1 MSHFNIGFAQL
12 QLKQL
17 ASLGC
22 KCNVQISRC
31 NAGWNFWEE
40 VLDKEAAEEVDK
52 QLTTGFFVADMVC

>member
-1 MSHFNIGFAQL
+1 
-12 QLKQL
+12 
-17 ASLGC
+17 
-22 KCNVQISRC
+22 VQIARC